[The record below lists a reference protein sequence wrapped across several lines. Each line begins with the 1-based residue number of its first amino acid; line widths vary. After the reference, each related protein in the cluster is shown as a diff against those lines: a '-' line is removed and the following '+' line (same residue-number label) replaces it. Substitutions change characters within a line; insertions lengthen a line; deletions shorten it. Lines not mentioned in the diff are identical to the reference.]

1 MRYNAGEAAAA
12 KITIPRGNVPKVAGT
27 HAAAGREGHPAVA
40 RCFFETID
48 MESEKR
54 TTRNFAEVIRR
65 KMAND
70 PELAAAIRRELK
82 EADAEI
88 EAYSRSAGDTEG
100 LPQFKD
106 FSIDITGGI
115 ESSEFVRG
123 LRDD

>member
-1 MRYNAGEAAAA
+1 
-12 KITIPRGNVPKVAGT
+12 
-27 HAAAGREGHPAVA
+27 
-40 RCFFETID
+40 